1 MNEIVELIACAF
13 GQFSTSRRILP
24 ELLIQKT
31 NFRKK
36 TITIEFSAIAI
47 PYMTSNGLSESTAM
61 GVYAAA
67 GVWSIANDL
76 IAGWLS
82 ENCTSPIGEF
92 HQ

>member
-1 MNEIVELIACAF
+1 MRVWSVFDVEEDI
-13 GQFSTSRRILP
+13 I
-24 ELLIQKT
+24 
-31 NFRKK
+31 RKPIFEK
-36 TITIEFSAIAI
+36 KNNIGFSAIAI

>member
-13 GQFSTSRRILP
+13 GQFSTSRRVLS
-24 ELLIQKT
+24 ENQFL
-31 NFRKK
+31 KK
-36 TITIEFSAIAI
+36 NNIGFSAIAI

>member
-1 MNEIVELIACAF
+1 MWAETA
-13 GQFSTSRRILP
+13 
-24 ELLIQKT
+24 
-31 NFRKK
+31 
-36 TITIEFSAIAI
+36 FSAIAI

-82 ENCTSPIGEF
+82 ENCNSPIG
-92 HQ
+92 

>member
-1 MNEIVELIACAF
+1 M
-13 GQFSTSRRILP
+13 
-24 ELLIQKT
+24 
-31 NFRKK
+31 
-36 TITIEFSAIAI
+36 FSAIAI

-92 HQ
+92 YQ

>member
-1 MNEIVELIACAF
+1 
-13 GQFSTSRRILP
+13 
-24 ELLIQKT
+24 
-31 NFRKK
+31 
-36 TITIEFSAIAI
+36 
-47 PYMTSNGLSESTAM
+47 MTSNGLSESTAM

>member
-1 MNEIVELIACAF
+1 MA
-13 GQFSTSRRILP
+13 S
-24 ELLIQKT
+24 LLY
-31 NFRKK
+31 
-36 TITIEFSAIAI
+36 IESSAIAI

-82 ENCTSPIGEF
+82 ENCKSPIG
-92 HQ
+92 

>member
-13 GQFSTSRRILP
+13 GQFSATRRILS
-24 ELLIQKT
+24 EKE
-31 NFRKK
+31 FEKK
-36 TITIEFSAIAI
+36 TTKIEFSAIAI

>member
-1 MNEIVELIACAF
+1 MRFWSVFDVKGDIIGKIIF
-13 GQFSTSRRILP
+13 M
-24 ELLIQKT
+24 
-31 NFRKK
+31 
-36 TITIEFSAIAI
+36 FSAIAI

-92 HQ
+92 YQ